1 MQEIL
6 ITGAGSGFGE
16 GTALGLAQKGH
27 NVIAAVQT
35 WPQVTALREKAHSL
49 GLKTLKVEK
58 LDLLDSYDVAHTLKL
73 KFDILVNNA
82 GIGEGGPMS
91 EIPVELVRKNFE
103 TNVFSALDFTQ
114 RVVRNWVAA
123 GIHGKVVFVSSVVG
137 LLTVPPI
144 PAYAASKHAV
154 QSIAEAMYE
163 ELKPF
168 GIQVQTINPGPY
180 LTGFNET
187 VVEAGLRWLNDDVNF
202 IKRDAFKKVVDSL
215 LGVPE
220 GRLDPKDMIAKMVE
234 VIPSREGKF
243 LNIFP
248 PSSEDWVKS
257 YQQQLYDRT
266 ICGMATMTI
275 ELSYR
280 GRSGYMTLIT

>member
-1 MQEIL
+1 M
-6 ITGAGSGFGE
+6 
-16 GTALGLAQKGH
+16 
-27 NVIAAVQT
+27 
-35 WPQVTALREKAHSL
+35 REKARSL
-49 GLKTLKVEK
+49 DLKTLNVEK
-58 LDLLDSYDVAHTLKL
+58 LDLLDPYDVAHILKL

-123 GIHGKVVFVSSVVG
+123 GVRGKVVFVSSVVG

-163 ELKPF
+163 ELKPL

-248 PSSEDWVKS
+248 PSSEEWVKG

-266 ICGMATMTI
+266 I
-275 ELSYR
+275 
-280 GRSGYMTLIT
+280 

>member
-27 NVIAAVQT
+27 SVTAAVQT
-35 WPQVTALREKAHSL
+35 WPQVTAMRENAASL

-58 LDLLDSYDVAHTLKL
+58 LDLLDPYDVAHTLKL

-220 GRLDPKDMIAKMVE
+220 GRLNPKDMIAKMVE

-266 ICGMATMTI
+266 I
-275 ELSYR
+275 
-280 GRSGYMTLIT
+280 

>member
-27 NVIAAVQT
+27 SVIAAVQT
-35 WPQVTALREKAHSL
+35 WPQVTALREKARSL
-49 GLKTLKVEK
+49 GLETLKVEK
-58 LDLLDSYDVAHTLKL
+58 LDLLDPYDVAHTLKI

-103 TNVFSALDFTQ
+103 TNVFAALDFTQ
-114 RVVRNWVAA
+114 RVVRNWVAKS
-123 GIHGKVVFVSSVVG
+123 IHGKVVFVSSAVG

-202 IKRDAFKKVVDSL
+202 IKREAFQKVVAGL
-215 LGVPE
+215 LGKPE

-248 PSSEDWVKS
+248 PSTEDWVKS

-266 ICGMATMTI
+266 I
-275 ELSYR
+275 
-280 GRSGYMTLIT
+280 

>member
-1 MQEIL
+1 MPEIL

-16 GTALGLAQKGH
+16 GTALGLAQKEH
-27 NVIAAVQT
+27 TVIATVQT
-35 WPQVTALREKAHSL
+35 WPQVTAMREKASSL
-49 GLKTLKVEK
+49 GLTTLKVEK
-58 LDLLDSYDVAHTLKL
+58 LDLLDPYDVAHTLKL

-123 GIHGKVVFVSSVVG
+123 GVKGKVVFTSSVVG

-187 VVEAGLRWLNDDVNF
+187 VVEAGLRWMNDDVNF
-202 IKRDAFKKVVDSL
+202 IKRDAFKKVVAGL
-215 LGVPE
+215 LGKPE
-220 GRLDPKDMIAKMVE
+220 GRLDPKDMIERMIQI
-234 VIPSREGKF
+234 IPSREGKF
-243 LNIFP
+243 LNVFP

-266 ICGMATMTI
+266 I
-275 ELSYR
+275 
-280 GRSGYMTLIT
+280 

>member
-1 MQEIL
+1 MSEIL

-27 NVIAAVQT
+27 NVTAAVQT
-35 WPQVTALREKAHSL
+35 WPQVTAMRERASSL
-49 GLKTLKVEK
+49 GLKTLQVEK
-58 LDLLDSYDVAHTLKL
+58 LDLLDKYDVAHALKL

-91 EIPVELVRKNFE
+91 EIPVDLVRENFE

-114 RVVRNWVAA
+114 RVVRNWVAT
-123 GIHGKVVFVSSVVG
+123 GVKGKVVFTSSVVG

-187 VVEAGLRWLNDDVNF
+187 VVESFSTSFLLRQKNGSRVTSSNSTIALSSRRLSVNDND
-202 IKRDAFKKVVDSL
+202 RAFVI
-215 LGVPE
+215 E
-220 GRLDPKDMIAKMVE
+220 GYRTSMWSMR
-234 VIPSREGKF
+234 PSRA
-243 LNIFP
+243 
-248 PSSEDWVKS
+248 
-257 YQQQLYDRT
+257 YH
-266 ICGMATMTI
+266 
-275 ELSYR
+275 
-280 GRSGYMTLIT
+280 

>member
-16 GTALGLAQKGH
+16 GTAFGLAQKGH
-27 NVIAAVQT
+27 SVIAAVQT
-35 WPQVTALREKAHSL
+35 WPQVTALREKARTL
-49 GLKTLKVEK
+49 GLETLRIEK
-58 LDLLDSYDVAHTLKL
+58 LDLLDQYDVAHTLKL

-91 EIPVELVRKNFE
+91 EIPVDLVRKNFE
-103 TNVFSALDFTQ
+103 TNVFAALDFTQ

-123 GIHGKVVFVSSVVG
+123 GIHGKVVFTSSAVG

-187 VVEAGLRWLNDDVNF
+187 VVEAGLRWLSDDVNF
-202 IKRDAFKKVVDSL
+202 IKREAFQKVVDGL
-215 LGVPE
+215 LGKPE

-248 PSSEDWVKS
+248 PSTEDWVKS

-266 ICGMATMTI
+266 I
-275 ELSYR
+275 
-280 GRSGYMTLIT
+280 

>member
-16 GTALGLAQKGH
+16 GTAIGLAQKGH
-27 NVIAAVQT
+27 TVIATVQT
-35 WPQVTALREKAHSL
+35 WPQVTAMREKASSL
-49 GLKTLKVEK
+49 GLKTLTVEK
-58 LDLLDSYDVAHTLKL
+58 LDLLDTYDVAHALKL
-73 KFDILVNNA
+73 KFDILFNNA

-91 EIPVELVRKNFE
+91 EIPVELVRRNFE

-123 GIHGKVVFVSSVVG
+123 GVKGKVVFTSSVVG

-187 VVEAGLRWLNDDVNF
+187 VVEAGLRWMSDDVNF
-202 IKRDAFKKVVDSL
+202 IKRDAFKKVVAGL
-215 LGVPE
+215 LGTPE
-220 GRLDPKDMIAKMVE
+220 GRLDPKDMIERMIE
-234 VIPSREGKF
+234 IIPSREGKF

-257 YQQQLYDRT
+257 YQQQLYDRA
-266 ICGMATMTI
+266 I
-275 ELSYR
+275 
-280 GRSGYMTLIT
+280 

>member
-16 GTALGLAQKGH
+16 GSALGLAKKRH
-27 NVIAAVQT
+27 SVIAAVQT
-35 WPQVTALREKAHSL
+35 WPQVTALREKASTL
-49 GLKTLKVEK
+49 GLETLRVEK
-58 LDLLDSYDVAHTLKL
+58 LDLLDAYDVAHALKI

-103 TNVFSALDFTQ
+103 TNVFAALDFTQ
-114 RVVRNWVAA
+114 GVVRNWAAA
-123 GIHGKVVFVSSVVG
+123 GIRGKVVFVSSAVG

-202 IKRDAFKKVVDSL
+202 IKRDAFLKVVDGL
-215 LGVPE
+215 LGKPE
-220 GRLDPKDMIAKMVE
+220 GRLDPADMIAKMVE

-248 PSSEDWVKS
+248 PSTEDWVKS
-257 YQQQLYDRT
+257 YQQQLYERT
-266 ICGMATMTI
+266 I
-275 ELSYR
+275 
-280 GRSGYMTLIT
+280 

>member
-1 MQEIL
+1 MKEPL
-6 ITGAGSGFGE
+6 SD
-16 GTALGLAQKGH
+16 LAQKGH
-27 NVIAAVQT
+27 SVIAAVQT
-35 WPQVTALREKAHSL
+35 WPQVTAMREKARSL

-114 RVVRNWVAA
+114 RVVRNWVAT

-202 IKRDAFKKVVDSL
+202 IKREAFQKVVDGL
-215 LGVPE
+215 LGKPE

-248 PSSEDWVKS
+248 PSTEDWVKS

-266 ICGMATMTI
+266 I
-275 ELSYR
+275 
-280 GRSGYMTLIT
+280 

>member
-16 GTALGLAQKGH
+16 GTAIELAKKGH
-27 NVIAAVQT
+27 SVIAAVQT
-35 WPQVTALREKAHSL
+35 WPQVTAMREKARSL
-49 GLKTLKVEK
+49 NLQTLRVEK
-58 LDLLDSYDVAHTLKL
+58 LDLLDSYDVAHALKL
-73 KFDILVNNA
+73 KFEILVNNA

-103 TNVFSALDFTQ
+103 TNVFAALDFTQ
-114 RVVRNWVAA
+114 RVVKNWVAT
-123 GIHGKVVFVSSVVG
+123 GVHGKVVFVSSALG

-163 ELKPF
+163 ELKPL

-187 VVEAGLRWLNDDVNF
+187 VVEAGLRWMSDDVNF
-202 IKRDAFKKVVDSL
+202 IKRDAFQKVVAGL
-215 LGVPE
+215 LGKPE
-220 GRLDPKDMIAKMVE
+220 GRLDPKDMIAKMVD

-248 PSSEDWVKS
+248 PETEAWVKN
-257 YQQQLYDRT
+257 YQQQLYDRA
-266 ICGMATMTI
+266 I
-275 ELSYR
+275 
-280 GRSGYMTLIT
+280 